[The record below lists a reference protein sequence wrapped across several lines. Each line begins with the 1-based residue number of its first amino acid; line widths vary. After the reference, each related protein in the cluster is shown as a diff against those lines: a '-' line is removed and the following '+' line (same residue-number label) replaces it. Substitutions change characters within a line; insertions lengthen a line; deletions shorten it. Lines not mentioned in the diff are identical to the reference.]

1 MGNGGMDIHG
11 KTLEDLTVVIDE
23 EHSLSSTYIQS
34 VVARQQG
41 RDILVDAQ
49 FWNAQR

>member
-1 MGNGGMDIHG
+1 MDIHG
-11 KTLEDLTVVIDE
+11 KTLEDLSGVIDE
-23 EHSLSSTYIQS
+23 EHSLCGTYIQA

-41 RDILVDAQ
+41 RDILVDAE